1 VPIGALTISTL
12 RTVYLGTSEF
22 AGEVL
27 RKLAASTHR
36 PLLVLTPPDRPKGRG
51 RRMRS
56 PPAAEVAAELGIEM
70 LQSAAVNDGE
80 SLERIRAVRPE
91 AVIVCAFGQLIREP
105 LLSEWPLLNIH
116 PSLLPNWRGAAPI
129 ERAIMAGEQR
139 TGVCVMQLVE
149 ALDAGP
155 VALREEIA
163 IGSEDDF
170 GTLSAKLASVGGELL
185 IHALDLLAKSR
196 LEFTEQDDEAATY
209 AEKISAEERR
219 LDPARPAAELARTV
233 RALTPH
239 IGAYLEMS
247 DGERLGVRRARAV
260 DVGVKTGEVKAEWG
274 ALLLGCG
281 RGALRL
287 ELVQP
292 PGGKPMAA
300 DAYLRGHSLPK
311 L

>member
-1 VPIGALTISTL
+1 M

-22 AGEVL
+22 AGTVL
-27 RKLAASTHR
+27 RGLAESAHR
-36 PLLVLTPPDRPKGRG
+36 PLLVVAPPDRPKGRG
-51 RRMRS
+51 RRMQA
-56 PPAAEVAAELGIEM
+56 PPVAEVADELGIEL
-70 LQSAAVNDGE
+70 LQAADVNEDE
-80 SLERIRAVRPE
+80 PLERLRAVRPE
-91 AVIVCAFGQLIREP
+91 AVVVCAFGQLIREP
-105 LLSEWPLLNIH
+105 LLCEWPLLNIH
-116 PSLLPNWRGAAPI
+116 PSLLPHWRGAAPI

-139 TGVCVMQLVE
+139 TGICVMQLT
-149 ALDAGP
+149 AGLDSGP
-155 VALREEIA
+155 VALREEVA
-163 IGSEDDF
+163 IGPEEDF
-170 GTLSAKLASVGGELL
+170 GALSSKLAGLGGELL
-185 IHALDLLAKSR
+185 VQALDLLAESR
-196 LEFTEQDDEAATY
+196 LEFVEQDEEAATY

-219 LDPARPAAELARTV
+219 LDPARPATELARTV

-239 IGAYLEMS
+239 VGTYLEMS

-260 DVGVKTGEVKAEWG
+260 DVGVKTGAVKAEWG

-287 ELVQP
+287 EVVQP